1 MGVWR
6 KVLADVSRV
15 SHYWRMRDEIKQRM
29 TRPLR
34 IQQNVLA
41 ASERRLLTWLCVRM
55 PGWIY
60 PDLLTAFGLLG
71 AVLVLAGYTTS
82 LLDEDWLWLCV
93 VGYIVHWLGDSLDG
107 SLARFRG
114 TERPRYGYF
123 LDHSC
128 DGLATFMIL
137 LGIGLSPYV
146 RLEIALIAL
155 AGYLLLSIHAFLSVK
170 VLGEMRLSYLSAG
183 PTELRIV
190 LIALT
195 FAMLVFGDAEREMTQ
210 MNGFDYFVGG
220 VGIVLI
226 VLFVVQTLRTCRTLS
241 ELE

>member
-1 MGVWR
+1 M
-6 KVLADVSRV
+6 KNESEQLSA
-15 SHYWRMRDEIKQRM
+15 
-29 TRPLR
+29 RPLR

-41 ASERRLLTWLCVRM
+41 TSERRLLTWLCARM
-55 PGWIY
+55 PGWIQ
-60 PDLLTAFGLLG
+60 PDLLTAFGLFG
-71 AVLVLAGYTTS
+71 AALVLAGYTTS

-93 VGYIVHWLGDSLDG
+93 AGYIVHWFGDSLDG
-107 SLARFRG
+107 SLARFRS

-220 VGIVLI
+220 VGILLI
-226 VLFVVQTLRTCRTLS
+226 ALFIVQTLRTSRKLS